1 MALLRKLILGFLFSV
16 LCMSV
21 ALLWFMEKRH
31 PSQDYSEV
39 IDRLN
44 NNQIVKLEFTGNKL
58 EFTDR
63 DQHTFVTTVPDVS
76 KFLERIQGE
85 NIRVIVKEDRSNLIY
100 MTIISVFVI
109 VLILV
114 VWWSLMPRKIEESKF
129 ANDKLL
135 SLGGDELYPTPQYQ
149 SEDEKILHALRQ
161 ANGNKAKA
169 AKILGVARSTLY
181 RQMRRNNI
189 KD

>member
-1 MALLRKLILGFLFSV
+1 MAVLRNLILGFLFSV
-16 LCMSV
+16 LCISV
-21 ALLWFMEKRH
+21 ALLWFMENRNTN
-31 PSQDYSEV
+31 QDYSEV

-76 KFLERIQGE
+76 KFLERIQGK
-85 NIRVIVKEDRSNLIY
+85 NIRVIIKEDRSNLIY
-100 MTIISVFVI
+100 MTIISVFAI

-114 VWWSLMPRKIEESKF
+114 VWWSLRPYKIEESRF
-129 ANDKLL
+129 ANDILL
-135 SLGGDELYPTPQYQ
+135 SPAENELHPTPHYQ
-149 SEDEKILHALRQ
+149 SEDEKIINALRQ
-161 ANGNKAKA
+161 VNGNKAKA
-169 AKILGVARSTLY
+169 AKLLGVARSTLY
-181 RQMRRNNI
+181 RQMRRYNI